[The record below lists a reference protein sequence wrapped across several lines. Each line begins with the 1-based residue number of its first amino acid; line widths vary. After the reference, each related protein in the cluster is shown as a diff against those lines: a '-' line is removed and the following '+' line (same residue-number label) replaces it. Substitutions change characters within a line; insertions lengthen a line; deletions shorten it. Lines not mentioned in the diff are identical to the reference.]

1 MLEVYNYTDSFLF
14 FILAHFCLLDLLTYT
29 MFKFLDFLELFY
41 VFLCVQYS
49 GFFFIFFRYIEVYFF
64 EVFFIEVYFFRYIE
78 VYFPYNK
85 IQLF

>member
-49 GFFFIFFRYIEVYFF
+49 GFFLYFSDILRYIFLRYFLL
-64 EVFFIEVYFFRYIE
+64 RYI
-78 VYFPYNK
+78 FLD
-85 IQLF
+85 I